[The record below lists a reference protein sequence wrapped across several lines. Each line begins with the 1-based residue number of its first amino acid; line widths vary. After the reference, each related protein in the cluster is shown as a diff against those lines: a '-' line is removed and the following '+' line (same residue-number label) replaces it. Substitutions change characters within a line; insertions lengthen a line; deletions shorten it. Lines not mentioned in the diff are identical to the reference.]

1 MEGLMARR
9 IKISAAELNIR
20 LHPHDEQRYA
30 DFITALYALKKAV
43 RIRGERHA
51 ILSLLDRGRAANG
64 IYVGLIT
71 TFTRID
77 PNAPWFDASN
87 LKEAT
92 DEQVSKISIPDGLFP
107 NAASFYF
114 LFDVRKHRLHV
125 ETYSSGKTLSVNS
138 VHKLF
143 DALAKDPQMTRRFGE
158 ALITIVQSR
167 NALEQLFQL
176 PVIKRVRITILKPN
190 ADVFAD
196 TFEQDIEEHL
206 AQTNSK
212 KIEIGYDAESGKSFT
227 PTDDVYQAA
236 QPALNNGNVV
246 VEGRDEHGA
255 ARRSTEEYPKIVTD
269 RYDPDKTDEGT
280 AFRRLTGHD

>member
-1 MEGLMARR
+1 MARR
-9 IKISAAELNIR
+9 IKISASELNVR
-20 LHPHDEQRYA
+20 LHPHDDGRYA
-30 DFITALYALKKAV
+30 DFISALYGLKRAV

-51 ILSLLDRGRAANG
+51 ILSLLDRGGADDG

-77 PNAPWFDASN
+77 PQAPWFDATN

-114 LFDVRKHRLHV
+114 LFNVRKHRLHV
-125 ETYSSGKTLSVNS
+125 ETYSNGKTLSVNS
-138 VHKLF
+138 AHKLF
-143 DALAKDPQMTRRFGE
+143 ETLAKDQKITQQFGE
-158 ALITIVQSR
+158 ALITIVQSHD
-167 NALEQLFQL
+167 ALDQLFQL

-190 ADVFAD
+190 ADVFSD

-206 AQTNSK
+206 AETNSK
-212 KIEIGYDAESGKSFT
+212 KIEIGYDAEAGKSFK
-227 PTDDVYQAA
+227 PTADVLQAA
-236 QPALNNGNVV
+236 QPALHNGSVV
-246 VEGRDEHGA
+246 VEGRDERGV
-255 ARRSTEEYPKIVTD
+255 ARRSTEEYPKIDTD
-269 RYDPDKTDEGT
+269 KYDPDKIDEGT